1 MHVMIKYYENFN
13 HAYLIVNLP
22 SNLVGLLDDSQF
34 NVTTIEA
41 NPISVLPDIIQ
52 VEASILGTNLNI
64 KLYKMTGLWQAS
76 SMNTKVYIFDDYDS
90 SVQQTNSENL
100 VRFISS
106 Y

>member
-1 MHVMIKYYENFN
+1 MLKNYENFN
-13 HAYLIVNLP
+13 HASPLVNLP

-52 VEASILGTNLNI
+52 VEASILGTYLKI
-64 KLYKMTGLWQAS
+64 KLYKMTGLWQTS
-76 SMNTKVYIFDDYDS
+76 SMNTKVYFFDDYSS
-90 SVQQTNSENL
+90 SVQATNSGSL
-100 VRFISS
+100 VRFIHF